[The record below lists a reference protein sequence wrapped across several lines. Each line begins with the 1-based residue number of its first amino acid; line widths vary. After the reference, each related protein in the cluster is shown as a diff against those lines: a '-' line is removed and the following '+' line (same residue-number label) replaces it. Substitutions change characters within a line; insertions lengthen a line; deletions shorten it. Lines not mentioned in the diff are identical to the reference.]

1 MLEMRK
7 FVIAALALALPAV
20 TVAEVHHFAVDAVH
34 SEVGFKA
41 RHLVATTPGRF
52 DQFEGHVWLDPEN
65 IKNTLKLEATIQAAS
80 VDTNNEKRDGHLQ
93 SADFFDVEN
102 HPEVK
107 FVSKSVKFK
116 DGLYYVVGDITIRG
130 VTKEVELEAEYNGIT
145 TNPFTGTPTIGME
158 LEGKVNRKD
167 FGMVWNK
174 TLDAGGVV
182 LGDEIKIVV
191 HIEATVP
198 PEATEAK
205 S

>member
-1 MLEMRK
+1 MRK
-7 FVIAALALALPAV
+7 LAMAALALALPVAAA
-20 TVAEVHHFAVDAVH
+20 AEVHHFAVDTVH

-52 DQFEGHVWLDPEN
+52 DEFVGHVWLDPDN
-65 IKNTLKLEATIQAAS
+65 VKGTLKLEATMQAAS
-80 VDTNNEKRDGHLQ
+80 VNTNNDKRDEHLR
-93 SADFFDVEN
+93 SADFFDVAN

-116 DGLYYVVGDITIRG
+116 DGLYYVVGDLTMRG
-130 VTKEVELEAEYNGIT
+130 VTKEVELEAQYNGST
-145 TNPFTGTPTIGME
+145 TNPFTGTPTIGLD

-167 FGMVWNK
+167 FGMIWNK

-182 LGDEIKIVV
+182 LGDEIRIEV

-198 PEATEAK
+198 PEQG
-205 S
+205 